1 MIKRSNRIAVFLSIL
16 VTSGTV
22 TFLSAQ
28 AAQPVGREAI
38 WSPGM
43 TTMQMIHQQCDG
55 SRDFSACFVSVLQKS
70 GATPQAI
77 QFVNMTDN
85 TGYLRDFRHVGP
97 VDVAYVNFP
106 FRANE
111 NQGCYL
117 VNGIPSPIDVD
128 NLQALP
134 QSELNSN
141 TAYQQLA
148 KQYPNISL
156 WPGDRNGMNYPTVE
170 SLPNGGKRFIVNY
183 IFRDQCHACAVIG
196 SGSFGY
202 EFDTSGKLQGIHLV
216 RVQAKGETG
225 AKFSDPSQPIQV
237 TTGQPFTIVLDSNRT
252 TGYQWQLAKPLDA
265 SILQQVDNVYEAPQT
280 NLAGAGGKELWTF
293 KAVGKGKTTIDF
305 QYVRPWEKNTPG
317 TTSTSFEI
325 VVE

>member
-1 MIKRSNRIAVFLSIL
+1 
-16 VTSGTV
+16 
-22 TFLSAQ
+22 
-28 AAQPVGREAI
+28 
-38 WSPGM
+38 M
-43 TTMQMIHQQCDG
+43 TTMQMIHQQCD
-55 SRDFSACFVSVLQKS
+55 SSTDFSACFVSFLQKS

-77 QFVNMTDN
+77 QFVKMTDSM
-85 TGYLRDFRHVGP
+85 GYLRDFRHVGP

-117 VNGIPSPIDVD
+117 VNGSPSPIDVD

-141 TAYQQLA
+141 PAYQQLA

-156 WPGDRNGMNYPTVE
+156 WPGDRNGMNYPAVE

-196 SGSFGY
+196 SGSFGF

-225 AKFSDPSQPIQV
+225 AKFSDPTQPIQV
-237 TTGQPFTIVLDSNRT
+237 STGQPFTIVLDSNRT

-265 SILQQVDNVYEAPQT
+265 SMLQQVDNVYEAPQT

-305 QYVRPWEKNTPG
+305 HYVRPWEKNTPRA
-317 TTSTSFEI
+317 TSTSFEI
-325 VVE
+325 VIE